1 MMKTI
6 IPYEHDIKF
15 DTKIAEITSI
25 SLEREDKLTDTE
37 IVGDFIISGDYK
49 VHSISVNKEQFKYRL
64 PFSIELSDNLI
75 RDSINYDVSDFTYDI
90 KDNNIL
96 TVKIEM
102 TLNAEEV
109 EPEPVEVIEDMPVD
123 SLQRGPEES
132 TTEISPEL
140 DAELTSMINSQ
151 KEETN
156 NIPITNSEITTT
168 DNSTNLT
175 DSSKDIIMNNVTN
188 TANTYITYN
197 VYIVK
202 DNDTIDTICNTYNV
216 SKELIQEYND
226 IHDLKT
232 GDKLLIP
239 EIKDE

>member
-96 TVKIEM
+96 TIKIEM

-202 DNDTIDTICNTYNV
+202 DNDTIDTICNSYNV

>member
-1 MMKTI
+1 MKTI
-6 IPYEHDIKF
+6 ISYEHDIKF

-25 SLEREDKLTDTE
+25 SLEREDKLLDNE
-37 IVGDFIISGDYK
+37 INGDFIISGDYK

-64 PFSIELSDNLI
+64 PFSIELADNII

-109 EPEPVEVIEDMPVD
+109 EPEPVEVVDEIQAD
-123 SLQRGPEES
+123 SLPRGLKES
-132 TTEISPEL
+132 SNEMSPEF
-140 DAELTSMINSQ
+140 DAELSSMINNQ
-151 KEETN
+151 KKETSM
-156 NIPITNSEITTT
+156 PITNSEIT
-168 DNSTNLT
+168 NSENSNNIT

-202 DNDTIDTICNTYNV
+202 DNDTIDSICNTYNV

-226 IHDLKT
+226 VHDLKT

>member
-37 IVGDFIISGDYK
+37 ILGDFIISGDYK

-109 EPEPVEVIEDMPVD
+109 ESEPDEPVEIVDEMPVD
-123 SLQRGPEES
+123 SLQRGPEAS
-132 TTEISPEL
+132 TVKISPEL

-151 KEETN
+151 KEE
-156 NIPITNSEITTT
+156 TNSEITTT

>member
-96 TVKIEM
+96 TIKIEM

>member
-75 RDSINYDVSDFTYDI
+75 RDSISYDVSDFTYDI